1 MMATQ
6 NELSAA
12 PLQPVEPAAGFE
24 VFTVDGRRVGTV
36 SEIRDGFMRIDA
48 RRRPD
53 FWLRLDDATNVEGR
67 AITLAYP
74 REALEQ
80 HKHAE
85 PVKAPEEFEPAGAD
99 PVLLDEEE
107 RQAQREMMEHE
118 LAEQR
123 RRREA
128 REAHEAPAPGPA
140 PAGGPAPWEPV
151 DERDAGR
158 IVGVVIIAA
167 AAAVAAVVV
176 LVALRR
182 RRRDVRG
189 TQ

>member
-6 NELSAA
+6 HELSMA
-12 PLQPVEPAAGFE
+12 PLRRVEPAPGFE
-24 VFTVDGRRVGTV
+24 VFTVDGRRVGTL
-36 SEIRDGFMRIDA
+36 SEIRDGFMRVNA

-53 FWLRLDDATNVEGR
+53 FWLRLDDATNVEGQ

-85 PVKAPEEFEPAGAD
+85 PVRAPEEFEPAGAD

-128 REAHEAPAPGPA
+128 LEPPEPEPAA
-140 PAGGPAPWEPV
+140 WEPV
-151 DERDAGR
+151 NEREAGR
-158 IVGVVIIAA
+158 VVGVVIIAA
-167 AAAVAAVVV
+167 VAAVAAAIV
-176 LVALRR
+176 LVALRLR
-182 RRRDVRG
+182 R
-189 TQ
+189 